1 MDSWERF
8 DGNHYQIKKIYS
20 ELNLKEIT
28 DKDYMHGQKVF
39 EEFKSKNLSDYHD
52 ACRCVWKL

>member
-1 MDSWERF
+1 MDGWERF

-39 EEFKSKNLSDYHD
+39 EEFKLKNLSDYHD
-52 ACRCVWKL
+52 ACRCV